1 MNLYCRNYQSETT
14 QFLPKKLITMAKSM
28 RYSKIQNH
36 LDKKSALM
44 QVKSQSIGLLDKLKE
59 RLWNL
64 IEN

>member
-1 MNLYCRNYQSETT
+1 MNPCCRNYQFETT
-14 QFLPKKLITMAKSM
+14 QFLPKKLIIVAKSM
-28 RYSKIQNH
+28 GFSKNQNH

-44 QVKSQSIGLLDKLKE
+44 QVNLQTIGSLDKLKE